1 MNRYISSLNKKK
13 GFTLIEIMAALA
25 IFLILSLSIGQ
36 ILTSS
41 SKIES
46 KSNNRLENINY
57 VKAVVDIFDVKRGDG
72 TDNETISNDRFNYF
86 LNNGVVTISF
96 DNMDE
101 LEKKILGTYTGT
113 DGTTYSA
120 IIKVSN
126 EESNIYKVEATV
138 KDNEKG
144 NEVDKKIYISR

>member
-57 VKAVVDIFDVKRGDG
+57 VKAVMDIFDVKRGDG

-86 LNNGVVTISF
+86 LNNRVVTISF

>member
-13 GFTLIEIMAALA
+13 GFTFIEIMAALA

-86 LNNGVVTISF
+86 LNNGIVTVSF

>member
-57 VKAVVDIFDVKRGDG
+57 VKAVMDIFDVKRGDG

>member
-25 IFLILSLSIGQ
+25 IFLILSLSIGK

-41 SKIES
+41 SKIEN

-57 VKAVVDIFDVKRGDG
+57 VKAVMDIFDVKRGDG

-101 LEKKILGTYTGT
+101 LQKKILGTYTGT

>member
-101 LEKKILGTYTGT
+101 LQKKILGTYTGT

>member
-86 LNNGVVTISF
+86 LNNGIVTVSF

>member
-13 GFTLIEIMAALA
+13 GFTLVEIMAAMA
-25 IFLILSLSIGQ
+25 IFLILSLSIGK

-41 SKIES
+41 SKIEN

-57 VKAVVDIFDVKRGDG
+57 VKAVMDIFDVKRGDG

>member
-1 MNRYISSLNKKK
+1 MNSNMSSKNKKK
-13 GFTLIEIMAALA
+13 GFTLVEIMAAMA
-25 IFLILSLSIGQ
+25 IFLILSLSIGNL
-36 ILTSS
+36 LTSS
-41 SKIES
+41 AKIEN

-57 VKAVVDIFDVKRGDG
+57 VKAVMDIFDVKRGDG

-126 EESNIYKVEATV
+126 KESNIYKVEATV

>member
-1 MNRYISSLNKKK
+1 MNRIASSENKKD
-13 GFTLIEIMAALA
+13 GFTLIEIMAAMA
-25 IFLILSLSIGQ
+25 IFLILSLSIGSM
-36 ILTSS
+36 LSSS
-41 SKIES
+41 SKIEN

-57 VKAVVDIFDVKRGDG
+57 VKAVMDIFDVKRGDG
-72 TDNETISNDRFNYF
+72 TDNETISNKRFNDF
-86 LNNGVVTISF
+86 VNKTTIIDF

-120 IIKVSN
+120 TIKVSKA
-126 EESNIYKVEATV
+126 ESNIYKVEATV
-138 KDNEKG
+138 KDNKKG

>member
-1 MNRYISSLNKKK
+1 
-13 GFTLIEIMAALA
+13 MAQLW
-25 IFLILSLSIGQ
+25 
-36 ILTSS
+36 
-41 SKIES
+41 
-46 KSNNRLENINY
+46 
-57 VKAVVDIFDVKRGDG
+57 
-72 TDNETISNDRFNYF
+72 FNYF

-144 NEVDKKIYISR
+144 HEVDKKIYISR

>member
-57 VKAVVDIFDVKRGDG
+57 VKAVMDIFDVKRGDG

-101 LEKKILGTYTGT
+101 LQKKILGTYTGT

>member
-13 GFTLIEIMAALA
+13 GFTLVEIMAAMA
-25 IFLILSLSIGQ
+25 IFLILSLSIGK

-41 SKIES
+41 SKIEN

-57 VKAVVDIFDVKRGDG
+57 VKAVMDIFDVKRGDG

-101 LEKKILGTYTGT
+101 LQKKILGTYTGT